1 MPLRPGTS
9 HTAATAAT
17 TDACVRAQAYARMV
31 QEDAL
36 ESASPRPLA
45 RLDES
50 AESALA
56 EMIEQQVPSAKPVLP
71 LAISCGTYK

>member
-1 MPLRPGTS
+1 
-9 HTAATAAT
+9 
-17 TDACVRAQAYARMV
+17 MV

-71 LAISCGTYK
+71 LAKRLAGGQEGSQSYDSTMTAFEAEYGVSY

>member
-1 MPLRPGTS
+1 
-9 HTAATAAT
+9 
-17 TDACVRAQAYARMV
+17 MV

-50 AESALA
+50 ALA

-71 LAISCGTYK
+71 LAKRLAGGQEGSQSYDSTMTAFEAEYGVSY